1 MSNIQAILFDFDG
14 VILKDADNDPS
25 LELVDNITKTLQELD
40 GVKKAICSN
49 NEIDDI
55 KTKIEKIEFS
65 KYFDVLVGAGKNP
78 KPNPEVYLKGAFA
91 LKCDPYRCLAV
102 DDSITGLKAAIA
114 SGAISVGYAPTKQA
128 QEKLETLMPDFIIN
142 DIYELVELYKNL
154 NES

>member
-65 KYFDVLVGAGKNP
+65 KYFDVLVGAGKILNQIQR
-78 KPNPEVYLKGAFA
+78 YILKVH
-91 LKCDPYRCLAV
+91 LL
-102 DDSITGLKAAIA
+102 
-114 SGAISVGYAPTKQA
+114 
-128 QEKLETLMPDFIIN
+128 
-142 DIYELVELYKNL
+142 
-154 NES
+154 